1 MPSPEAQPGGPEA
14 IYVCFKA
21 YKCTMEHVGNHR
33 GTTELAQQEGAIRDH
48 KTLEVSPG
56 LRPLLSGM
64 ALLQWEEDLLD
75 TGTTSKKGQFFD
87 SLLAK
92 VPKPKD
98 KDK

>member
-1 MPSPEAQPGGPEA
+1 MHHGACGKSQGNNRT
-14 IYVCFKA
+14 
-21 YKCTMEHVGNHR
+21 CTTR
-33 GTTELAQQEGAIRDH
+33 GAVRDH

-87 SLLAK
+87 SPLAK